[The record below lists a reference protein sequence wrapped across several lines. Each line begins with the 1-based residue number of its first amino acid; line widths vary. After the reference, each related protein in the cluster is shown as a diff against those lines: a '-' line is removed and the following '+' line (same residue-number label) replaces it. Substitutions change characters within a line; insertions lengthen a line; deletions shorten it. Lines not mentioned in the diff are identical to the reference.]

1 MCLNGKTLRFSCF
14 FRRCRGKTGL
24 FSPLRKTPAARP
36 AKNQNLKNSEVANF
50 PLDIDGYKVYNA
62 DYNNVTMR

>member
-1 MCLNGKTLRFSCF
+1 MFKWENAALQP
-14 FRRCRGKTGL
+14 L
-24 FSPLRKTPAARP
+24 FPVQKAQKRPLFHPPENACCP
-36 AKNQNLKNSEVANF
+36 SGKNQNLKNSEVVNF